1 MQDDAVEVSFCDLCG
16 ASVPD
21 GDLTKGTALRHQGK
35 TIGGCCLV
43 ALRAGQPAAAAP
55 ILPRPTAG
63 DGRLLQVAVVLL
75 AAIAAATIFVD
86 QRVTRVDRMV
96 RQDLEAVAQAQ
107 RSDSEVL
114 QSLGVAMDSV
124 PRNANVDHLAAKL
137 MEAGGAQATFAADA
151 ERRHEQLRGDLV
163 ALQQRVDALGAAM
176 VDPRPWFDEMK
187 QRLQRLADQ
196 VAAQRL
202 VEPVATAVV
211 PEAAPAE
218 PPADAG
224 ATPALPAALAEQVGR
239 LRAADPAV
247 RFEAVDSLLRSK
259 VVDVVPHLL
268 PMVNDADP
276 YVRRI
281 TVDGLRDY
289 KRPDVVG
296 VLLVALGDADE
307 NVRDTAY
314 ASLKL
319 VTGQRIAFEAAA
331 SKDARARAVQRWQ
344 EWWDKNKAT
353 FGS

>member
-1 MQDDAVEVSFCDLCG
+1 
-16 ASVPD
+16 
-21 GDLTKGTALRHQGK
+21 
-35 TIGGCCLV
+35 
-43 ALRAGQPAAAAP
+43 
-55 ILPRPTAG
+55 
-63 DGRLLQVAVVLL
+63 
-75 AAIAAATIFVD
+75 
-86 QRVTRVDRMV
+86 
-96 RQDLEAVAQAQ
+96 
-107 RSDSEVL
+107 
-114 QSLGVAMDSV
+114 
-124 PRNANVDHLAAKL
+124 
-137 MEAGGAQATFAADA
+137 
-151 ERRHEQLRGDLV
+151 
-163 ALQQRVDALGAAM
+163 
-176 VDPRPWFDEMK
+176 MK